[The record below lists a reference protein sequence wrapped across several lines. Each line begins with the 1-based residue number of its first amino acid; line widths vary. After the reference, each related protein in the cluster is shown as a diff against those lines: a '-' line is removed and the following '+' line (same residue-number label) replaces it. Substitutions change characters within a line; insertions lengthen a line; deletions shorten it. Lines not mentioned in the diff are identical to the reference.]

1 MLKLKIRSRKGS
13 VREKVT
19 LGPPSG
25 NRSTA
30 GDMITELRLKSGCFA
45 MVSFLFS
52 LGDDDDDSLQSS
64 AKVLKKFQKE
74 VPSVTA

>member
-1 MLKLKIRSRKGS
+1 M
-13 VREKVT
+13 T

-30 GDMITELRLKSGCFA
+30 GDIIMELRLKSGCFA

-52 LGDDDDDSLQSS
+52 LGDDDDSLQSS